1 MWVTSLEVS
10 PHSPV
15 PLTTI
20 LSHVIP
26 NHPVDGVFR
35 RGRRSLEKRRDSLPE
50 RGVLTGCGRRQA
62 QSACRG
68 ADYQE
73 RASCGR

>member
-1 MWVTSLEVS
+1 MWVTSLEAS
-10 PHSPV
+10 PYSPV

-35 RGRRSLEKRRDSLPE
+35 RGPQALKTLWDSLPE
-50 RGVLTGCGRRQA
+50 RSVLTGCGRRQV
-62 QSACRG
+62 QSTCRG

-73 RASCGR
+73 RASCGQ